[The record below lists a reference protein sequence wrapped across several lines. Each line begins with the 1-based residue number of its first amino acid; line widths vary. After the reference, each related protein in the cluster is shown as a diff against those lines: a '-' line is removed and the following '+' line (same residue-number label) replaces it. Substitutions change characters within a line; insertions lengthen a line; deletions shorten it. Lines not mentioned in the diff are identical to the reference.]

1 MTNTGGKYD
10 KPSFGQAGN
19 LVILE
24 TRYKT
29 EKQRLPSD
37 EQKKNK
43 IKKEIAKALPKMKGI
58 RNGLHNLSK
67 LREEEEKQLKVLENE
82 IGMLKQTI

>member
-1 MTNTGGKYD
+1 M
-10 KPSFGQAGN
+10 
-19 LVILE
+19 ILE

>member
-1 MTNTGGKYD
+1 
-10 KPSFGQAGN
+10 
-19 LVILE
+19 
-24 TRYKT
+24 
-29 EKQRLPSD
+29 
-37 EQKKNK
+37 
-43 IKKEIAKALPKMKGI
+43 MKGI